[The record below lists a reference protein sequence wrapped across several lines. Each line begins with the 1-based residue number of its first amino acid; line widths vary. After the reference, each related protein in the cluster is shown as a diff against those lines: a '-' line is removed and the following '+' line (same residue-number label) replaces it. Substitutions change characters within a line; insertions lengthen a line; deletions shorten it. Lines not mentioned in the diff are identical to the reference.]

1 MVIIKPLIFQKYKE
15 IIFGFNTKIHKDSKP
30 PYYFNLSFSVDDN
43 KERVEQNRK
52 MFFANLGLEINNIVF
67 QQQIHSDIIKYVDK
81 SGNIGECDAMI
92 TDRKNLGLAI
102 STADCNAIFL
112 YEPDKKIIAAAHS
125 GWRGTSKK
133 ILIKLLNK
141 LIDDFKIEVNNL
153 VCYLAPSIKQKNY
166 EVGEDVAKYFEEKYF
181 IKLNGVQSSSNNL
194 ESLNEKSN
202 GKYLLDLI
210 KLNYDLLIESGL
222 KKENIQVSNLCSYE
236 ERNLLHSYR
245 RDGLKSGR
253 SIGVIAMRGN

>member
-15 IIFGFNTKIHKDSKP
+15 IIFGFNTKIHKDSEP
-30 PYYFNLSFSVDDN
+30 PYYFNLSFSVGDN
-43 KERVEQNRK
+43 KERVEQNRNV
-52 MFFANLGLEINNIVF
+52 FFAHLGLGINNIVF

-92 TDRKNLGLAI
+92 TDRKNIGLAI

-112 YEPDKKIIAAAHS
+112 YEPNKKIIAAAHS
-125 GWRGTSKK
+125 GWRGTSEK
-133 ILIKLLNK
+133 ILNKLLNT
-141 LIDDFKIEVNNL
+141 LINDFKADVNNL
-153 VCYLAPSIKQKNY
+153 VCYFAPSINQKNY
-166 EVGEDVAKYFEEKYF
+166 EVGEDVAKYFEEKYL
-181 IKLNGVQSSSNNL
+181 IKLNGFQSPCNNI
-194 ESLNEKSN
+194 EKLNEKSKE
-202 GKYLLDLI
+202 KYLLNLI

-236 ERNLLHSYR
+236 EKNLLHSYR

-253 SIGVIAMRGN
+253 AIGVIAMREN

>member
-1 MVIIKPLIFQKYKE
+1 MVIIKPLIFQKYEE
-15 IIFGFNTKIHKDSKP
+15 IIFGFNTKIDKNSKP
-30 PYYFNLSFSVDDN
+30 PYCFNLSFSVGDN
-43 KERVEQNRK
+43 KEQVEQNRK
-52 MFFANLGLEINNIVF
+52 MFFAHLGLGINNIVF

-112 YEPDKKIIAAAHS
+112 YEPNKNIIASAHS

-133 ILIKLLNK
+133 ILHKLLNT
-141 LIDDFKIEVNNL
+141 LIVDFKIDVKNL
-153 VCYLAPSIKQKNY
+153 ICYLAPSINQKNY
-166 EVGEDVAKYFEEKYF
+166 EVGEDVAKYFEEKYL
-181 IKLNGVQSSSNNL
+181 IKLNNVQSSSDNFKT
-194 ESLNEKSN
+194 LNEKSE

-210 KLNYDLLIESGL
+210 KLNYDLLIDFGL
-222 KKENIQVSNLCSYE
+222 KKENIQISNLCSYE
-236 ERNLLHSYR
+236 EKKLLHSYR

-253 SIGVIAMRGN
+253 SIGIIAIREN